1 MPSRAEALVNGIDR
15 LVTLPAIYFQIKRV
29 IESPNS
35 SIIDIARTISTDAA
49 LTARLLKIVNSPLY
63 SQSRPVET
71 VSRAVSMLGMNQIHD
86 LSLAACLASAFKSI
100 PPSRMDMAKY
110 WRNSLRRAV
119 AARDLART
127 CGVMDRE
134 RLFVQGLLSDVGH
147 MVMYLRIPEAAAE
160 MLDLAISGKRPL
172 YIIERERLDCDWG
185 QVGAALLKAWGL
197 PPGIHE
203 AIAGHADPK
212 AYQPHALESAL
223 LHLVSASI
231 WAEEFGLDIDGL
243 IVPDAWSIT
252 GLSREQLAESIEE
265 SHDNAK
271 PILSLFLGQDV
282 LAA

>member
-49 LTARLLKIVNSPLY
+49 LTARLLKIVNSPMY
-63 SQSRPVET
+63 AQSRQVET

-86 LSLAACLASAFKSI
+86 LSLAACLASAFKGI
-100 PPSRMDMAKY
+100 PPGRMDMTKF
-110 WRNSLRRAV
+110 WRASLRRAV
-119 AARDLART
+119 AARDLARA

-160 MLDLAISGKRPL
+160 MLELAIAGRRPL
-172 YIIERERLDCDWG
+172 HIIERERLDCDWG
-185 QVGAALLKAWGL
+185 QVGAALLRAWGL
-197 PPGIHE
+197 PAGIFE

-223 LHLVSASI
+223 LHLVSTCV
-231 WAEEFGLDIDGL
+231 WGEEWGQEIGEL
-243 IVPDAWSIT
+243 IVPDAWSIS
-252 GLSREQLAESIEE
+252 GLCREQLDEIMEE
-265 SHDNAK
+265 SHGNAK
-271 PILSLFLGQDV
+271 SMLSLFLGQDA